1 MLFDSLEEDRIL
13 SQEERQLREQS
24 YERLALELKQR
35 AAYWKQRAKFRAV
48 REGDSNTA
56 FFHAHATTRM
66 RRNNIK
72 SIAVNGVQVTNHSV
86 KVHALTEHFKGI
98 IGVPGQS
105 EWHFNCEQL
114 YQDLPQA
121 RNDLTVLFTEQEA
134 VAALKCMIGV
144 VRRDLMV
151 SAQVSTQQP
160 GRQ

>member
-1 MLFDSLEEDRIL
+1 
-13 SQEERQLREQS
+13 
-24 YERLALELKQR
+24 
-35 AAYWKQRAKFRAV
+35 
-48 REGDSNTA
+48 
-56 FFHAHATTRM
+56 M

-134 VAALKCMIGV
+134 VAALKCMNRCSAPGPDGFGPSFYTAAWQT
-144 VRRDLMV
+144 VREAVL
-151 SAQVSTQQP
+151 SFLTAFHEGNAQLESIN
-160 GRQ
+160 